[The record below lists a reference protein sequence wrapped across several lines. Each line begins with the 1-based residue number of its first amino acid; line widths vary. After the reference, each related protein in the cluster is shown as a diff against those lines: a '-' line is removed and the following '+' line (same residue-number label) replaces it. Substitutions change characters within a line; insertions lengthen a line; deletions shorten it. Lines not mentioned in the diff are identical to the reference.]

1 MTTPSPS
8 SSRGPLLNRLLKIVP
23 CLVSLLL
30 PLAAQA
36 ETQPAA
42 PAADGTVSRIV
53 TVDWTIAETLLALGV
68 TPLAMGDVESYRAW
82 VGEPTLPV
90 DVVDIGLR
98 MQPNRELLA
107 ELKPDLIL
115 ISPLMASLEPTL
127 SRIAPVQSI
136 ALYEP
141 DADLWQR
148 LREATLTIAALVN
161 RTAEA
166 ERQLTV
172 LDRDLARMK
181 TSLPADLPPLLLVQ
195 FIDERHV
202 RVFGRHSLFEAVM
215 ARLGLRNAWQGETN
229 AWGFSVVSLE
239 QFLTLP
245 EARLVVVDPV
255 PVGVS
260 ERLQEP
266 GLWQH
271 LPLVKQGKVLHLP
284 AVWSFG
290 GILAARRFADLLSEA
305 LREAL
310 PSDPATH
317 VNTKGGT
324 R

>member
-1 MTTPSPS
+1 MNS
-8 SSRGPLLNRLLKIVP
+8 LLKIAP

-42 PAADGTVSRIV
+42 PAADGTVPRIA

-115 ISPLMASLEPTL
+115 ISPLMASLESTL

-148 LREATLTIAALVN
+148 LREATLTIAALVGK
-161 RTAEA
+161 TAEA
-166 ERQLTV
+166 ERQLAV

-215 ARLGLRNAWQGETN
+215 TRLGLRNAWQGETN

-290 GILAARRFADLLSEA
+290 GILAARRFADLLNEA
-305 LREAL
+305 LREAS
-310 PSDPATH
+310 PTDPATH
-317 VNTKGGT
+317 VSTKGGT